1 MRYVAFLFIVLP
13 LAFAAAPGTTETSE
27 RPQGRYL
34 LGPQDRLMVRV
45 HSLRRNIGEAYAWVS
60 LNGEFAVGAD
70 GTVSMPIVGHVRAAG
85 GTTAE
90 LADQISRRL
99 KETANLA
106 DLPSASVEVIQHRPF
121 FVLGAVQQPGKYEFQ
136 LGMTVL
142 QALSIAQGLA
152 RAADLTGVE
161 RDMIEAGGGFR
172 TLAAERIAL
181 EAKQARL
188 SAEIAGA
195 DDISYRDDLT
205 ARIGDPRVAL
215 ARREETLRF
224 STRRDA
230 LRAELEAIEQSKLLL
245 QQELKSLE
253 DKGKSLD
260 RQLELNKR
268 ELRIVSDLV
277 SRGLTVTPR
286 QLAAENTQVNIE
298 SNRLDVQ
305 VSTLRAHQSLT
316 RANRDIVDLRAR
328 YRKETLDDSALTRS
342 LLDQNAEKMQTAEKL
357 LRNAETRSPGTR
369 SEVDELVPT
378 YKLTRV
384 TPSGTVTWM
393 ASEDALLEPGDVLQ
407 VGLPRPSPSM
417 AAPAQS
423 MATPATR

>member
-13 LAFAAAPGTTETSE
+13 LVFAAAPGAAETPEGS
-27 RPQGRYL
+27 QTRYL

-45 HSLRRNIGEAYAWVS
+45 HSLRRNIGEAYAWAS

-70 GTVSMPIVGHVRAAG
+70 GTVSMPVVGHVRAAG

-90 LADQISRRL
+90 LADQISRIL

-121 FVLGAVQQPGKYEFQ
+121 FVLGAVQLPGKYEFQ
-136 LGMTVL
+136 PGMTVL

-195 DDISYRDDLT
+195 DDISYRDDLA
-205 ARIGDPRVAL
+205 ARIDDPRVAL

-230 LRAELEAIEQSKLLL
+230 LKAELDAIEQSKQLL
-245 QQELKSLE
+245 QQELKSLD

-305 VSTLRAHQSLT
+305 VATLRAHQSLT
-316 RANRDIVDLRAR
+316 RANRDIVDLRAK

-357 LRNAETRSPGTR
+357 FQHAETRSPGTR

-384 TPSGTVTWM
+384 TPSGPVSWVT
-393 ASEDALLEPGDVLQ
+393 SEDALLEPGDVLQ
-407 VGLPRPSPSM
+407 VGLPRPSRSIG
-417 AAPAQS
+417 APAQS
-423 MATPATR
+423 MAAPATR